1 MTRKLFEKQIPEA
14 DARVYAST
22 FGGGWIVPLTPEGE
36 RSLGEFFGEEPGFL
50 APIGLRGFIVEPHM
64 AEDLA
69 ARLTAEELTWS
80 VDR

>member
-1 MTRKLFEKQIPEA
+1 MTRKLFEKQISEA
-14 DARVYAST
+14 DARAYAST

-36 RSLGEFFGEEPGFL
+36 RSLGEFFGEEPSFL

-69 ARLTAEELTWS
+69 AHLAGEELTWS
-80 VDR
+80 VER